1 MNHLQVISLTA
12 DQITVVEGR
21 NPRLVLDNIEQ
32 LAESIEENGIRNP
45 IKVVQTKTDQYE
57 LVDGHRRFAACQY
70 LFDTKELIVTI
81 PAIVVDHYK
90 SEADILVEMM
100 VSNDSEPFAP
110 FEEGSLYT
118 RLKNE
123 FNLTTEQITQRVGKS
138 NSHVSDKIA
147 LLRADPSVRQAVAE
161 NKITTSDATT
171 IVRKS
176 KGDTE
181 KQRETIVRVEKE
193 GRAAVIDQDLKKGRM
208 PKTTWALADATFDSA
223 WSAMM
228 GFGKD
233 EMTGHGFRAM
243 ARTMLAERLGVQDAV
258 IEAQLVIS
266 VADSL
271 GRAYNRTEFM
281 EQRRDMM
288 QRWADYLDS
297 LRQGAHVIPFKAA

>member
-21 NPRLVLDNIEQ
+21 NPRIVLDNIEQ

-45 IKVVQTKTDQYE
+45 IKVVHVKTNQYE

-70 LFDTKELIVTI
+70 LMDTKELNITI

-110 FEEGSLYT
+110 FEEGVLYT
-118 RLKNE
+118 RLKSE
-123 FNLTTEQITQRVGKS
+123 FALTTEQIAQRVGKS

-147 LLRADPSVRQAVAE
+147 LLRADPAVRQAVAE
-161 NKITTSDATT
+161 NKITASDATT

-181 KQRETIVRVEKE
+181 KQRETIQRVEKE

-208 PKTTWALADATFDSA
+208 PKTTWTLADATFDSA

-233 EMTGHGFRAM
+233 EAEKSIDAKDIHAWFEKNTPAEQLDLIELAFALGKLQVFADLSHTTLKELWKKLNERAS
-243 ARTMLAERLGVQDAV
+243 GK
-258 IEAQLVIS
+258 IE
-266 VADSL
+266 
-271 GRAYNRTEFM
+271 E
-281 EQRRDMM
+281 
-288 QRWADYLDS
+288 
-297 LRQGAHVIPFKAA
+297 

>member
-123 FNLTTEQITQRVGKS
+123 FNLTTEQIAQRVGKS

-176 KGDTE
+176 RGDTE

-208 PKTTWALADATFDSA
+208 PKMTWALADATFDSA

-233 EMTGHGFRAM
+233 EAEKSIAAKDIHEWFESNTPSEQLDLIE
-243 ARTMLAERLGVQDAV
+243 LAFALGKLQVFADLSHTTLQELWKKLNERSSGKK
-258 IEAQLVIS
+258 E
-266 VADSL
+266 
-271 GRAYNRTEFM
+271 E
-281 EQRRDMM
+281 
-288 QRWADYLDS
+288 
-297 LRQGAHVIPFKAA
+297 